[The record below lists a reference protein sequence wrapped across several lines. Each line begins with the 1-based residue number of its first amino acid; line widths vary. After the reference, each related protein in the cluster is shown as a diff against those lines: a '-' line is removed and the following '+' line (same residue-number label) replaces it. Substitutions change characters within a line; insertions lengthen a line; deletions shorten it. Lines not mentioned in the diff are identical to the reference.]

1 MKVTEKKK
9 GKIIGF
15 FFLVEA
21 FFFDSEKSGSI
32 ERGRGGRQQRLTGLT
47 LHPLFALALLFVLLL
62 EFGYQA
68 RVHIPCLRNGTL
80 LVLLYTGGTEPDRR
94 GCWGTALF
102 DALHDQPVSDH
113 SQICFLTNWWASWGW
128 STNARAPGITSTKNT
143 GSRGA

>member
-1 MKVTEKKK
+1 MKATKKK
-9 GKIIGF
+9 TGKTIGF
-15 FFLVEA
+15 LSWS

-80 LVLLYTGGTEPDRR
+80 LVLLYTGGTEPDREAVEELPWLMPCTTNR
-94 GCWGTALF
+94 FQTTARLSF
-102 DALHDQPVSDH
+102 N
-113 SQICFLTNWWASWGW
+113 NWWASRGW
-128 STNARAPGITSTKNT
+128 STDARAPGITLTKNT